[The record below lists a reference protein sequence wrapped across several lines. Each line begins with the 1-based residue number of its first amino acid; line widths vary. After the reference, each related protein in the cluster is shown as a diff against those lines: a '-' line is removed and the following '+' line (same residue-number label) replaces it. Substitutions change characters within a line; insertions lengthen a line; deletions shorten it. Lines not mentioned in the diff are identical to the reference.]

1 MKRRL
6 FLAVLPAMLAAGC
19 GFQLRRLDAMPFAS
33 LHVDAPPG
41 SAVAQRIAA
50 SLRSIRGL
58 QLKADAAEAEVA
70 LKIGAETRSKT
81 ILSLSGAGR
90 VTEYRL
96 GLLLRY
102 SIEGRDG
109 RVLAAPETIELVRDM
124 TYDDRVLLAKGT
136 EEQLLYRDMD
146 EVAAQRILRR
156 LHNLH
161 PAN

>member
-1 MKRRL
+1 MKRRA
-6 FLAVLPAMLAAGC
+6 FLVVLPALAAGC
-19 GFQLRRLDAMPFAS
+19 GFRLRGVDAMPFAS
-33 LHVDAPPG
+33 LHLDASPG
-41 SAVAQRIAA
+41 SAVAQRVHAGLRGIRNLRLTA
-50 SLRSIRGL
+50 S
-58 QLKADAAEAEVA
+58 AAEADVA
-70 LKIGAETRSKT
+70 LKIGAEERSKT

-96 GLLLRY
+96 GLRVRY
-102 SIEGRDG
+102 GIEGRDG
-109 RVLAAPETIELVRDM
+109 RVLAAPETIELLRDM

-136 EEQLLYRDMD
+136 EEQMLYRDMD

>member
-1 MKRRL
+1 MKRRA
-6 FLAVLPAMLAAGC
+6 FLAVLPAFVAGC
-19 GFQLRRLDAMPFAS
+19 GFQLRRVDTMPFAS
-33 LHVDAPPG
+33 LYLDAPPG
-41 SAVAQRIAA
+41 SAVAQRVNAG
-50 SLRSIRGL
+50 LRSVRNVRLTGS
-58 QLKADAAEAEVA
+58 AAEADVV
-70 LKIGAETRSKT
+70 LKIGAEERSKT

-96 GLLLRY
+96 GLYLRY
-102 SIEGRDG
+102 GIEGRDG
-109 RVLAAPETIELVRDM
+109 RVLAAPETFELVRDM

-161 PAN
+161 LPN